1 MKLRR
6 LARRRARRLALIAV
20 GLATVAPTS
29 ALAHN
34 FPDDEGDRDRV
45 ADLTMTVS
53 RSAVY
58 VQAGD
63 TASFTARV
71 ANEGPRG
78 ARWVRAAVALT
89 GQVAIADVDAP
100 GWSCDLTGSM
110 VNCVRRYLRRDASAT
125 IVVSAVAP
133 PGFAHVAAGAVV
145 ASPRTRDWNQRNNA
159 DSADISINNPPVVV
173 DDQGQTAFEKSVEI
187 PVLTNDFD
195 PDGDPIDYATIVQ
208 PANGSV
214 TCDAF
219 GCVYTPGKGFKGQ
232 DSFSYTLADDRGAS
246 ATGTVTVTVAPPPED
261 PPPPPPPPPPTDP
274 HQDDSDPGAVVTGPT
289 NVKPGQT
296 GGYTTIVSNGCKVAA
311 ENVVVRFT
319 LPAGATVM
327 SAPARSV
334 RRGRI
339 LTVPVGTVLAGKPR
353 GVGVRL
359 KFGRNGGS
367 LRTLVAAV
375 HSSNGL
381 LTGDG
386 LVINVR

>member
-1 MKLRR
+1 VKLRR
-6 LARRRARRLALIAV
+6 LARRRARRLALIAI
-20 GLATVAPTS
+20 GLATVAPAS

-34 FPDDEGDRDRV
+34 FPDDDDHDRV
-45 ADLTMTVS
+45 ADLALTVS

-63 TASFTARV
+63 SASFTARI
-71 ANEGPRG
+71 ANLGPRN
-78 ARWVRAAVALT
+78 ARHVRAAVALT
-89 GQVAIADVDAP
+89 GQVAIAKVDAP
-100 GWSCDLTGSM
+100 GWSCDLTRSM
-110 VNCVRRYLRRDASAT
+110 VNCVRRYLRRGTSSE
-125 IVVSAVAP
+125 IVVSTLAP

-145 ASPRTRDWNQRNNA
+145 ASPHTRDWNPRNNA
-159 DSADISINNPPVVV
+159 DTADISINNPPVVV
-173 DDQGQTAFEKSVEI
+173 DDQGQTPFEKPVEI
-187 PVLTNDFD
+187 PVLANDFD
-195 PDGDPIDYATIVQ
+195 PDGDPIDYKTIAQ

-214 TCDAF
+214 TCDVF
-219 GCVYTPGKGFKGQ
+219 GCVYSPGKGFKGR

-246 ATGTVTVTVAPPPED
+246 ATGTVTVTVAAPPEE
-261 PPPPPPPPPPTDP
+261 PPPPPPPPPPPDP
-274 HQDDSDPGAVVTGPT
+274 HEDDSNPGAVVTGPT
-289 NVKPGQT
+289 NVRPGQT

-334 RRGRI
+334 RKGRI
-339 LTVPVGTVLAGKPR
+339 LTVRVGTVVAGKPR

-359 KFGRNGGS
+359 RFGKNGGS

>member
-6 LARRRARRLALIAV
+6 LARRRARRLALIAA
-20 GLATVAPTS
+20 GLATVAPAG

-34 FPDDEGDRDRV
+34 FPDDGDRDRV
-45 ADLTMTVS
+45 ADLAVEVD

-58 VQAGD
+58 VQAGG

-71 ANEGPRG
+71 TNEGPRG
-78 ARWVRAAVALT
+78 ARHVRAAVALT
-89 GQVAIADVDAP
+89 GQIPIAAVVAP
-100 GWSCDLTGSM
+100 GWDCELTVSM
-110 VNCVRRYLRRDASAT
+110 VNCVRRYLRADASAT
-125 IVVSAVAP
+125 IEVSAVAP

-145 ASPRTRDWNQRNNA
+145 ASPRVRDRNPRNNA
-159 DSADISINNPPVVV
+159 DTADISINNPPVVV
-173 DDQGQTAFEKSVEI
+173 DDEGRTAFGKPVEI

-195 PDGDPIDYATIVQ
+195 PDGDPVDYSAVVQ

-214 TCDAF
+214 TCDVF
-219 GCVYTPGKGFKGQ
+219 GCVYTPSPGFKGP
-232 DSFSYTLADDRGAS
+232 DSFSYVLADDRGAS
-246 ATGTVTVTVAPPPED
+246 ATGTVRVTVDPPPEE
-261 PPPPPPPPPPTDP
+261 PPPPPKEPPPPDP
-274 HQDDSDPGAVVTGPT
+274 HQDDSDPGAVVKGPV

-296 GGYTTIVSNGCKVAA
+296 GSYTTIVSNGCKVAA

-334 RRGRI
+334 RKGRI
-339 LTVPVGTVLAGKPR
+339 LTVPVGTVLAGRPR
-353 GVGVRL
+353 GVGVKL
-359 KFGRNGGS
+359 KFGRNGGP

>member
-1 MKLRR
+1 
-6 LARRRARRLALIAV
+6 
-20 GLATVAPTS
+20 
-29 ALAHN
+29 
-34 FPDDEGDRDRV
+34 
-45 ADLTMTVS
+45 MTVS

-63 TASFTARV
+63 TASFTARI
-71 ANEGPRG
+71 ANEGPRD

-110 VNCVRRYLRRDASAT
+110 VNCVRRYLRRETSAT

-145 ASPRTRDWNQRNNA
+145 ASPRTRDWNPRNNA
-159 DSADISINNPPVVV
+159 DTADISINNPPVVV
-173 DDQGQTAFEKSVEI
+173 DDQGQTPFEKAVEI

-214 TCDAF
+214 TCDVF
-219 GCVYTPGKGFKGQ
+219 GCVYTPGKGFKGR

-246 ATGTVTVTVAPPPED
+246 ATGTVTVTVRAAARGASPTATATATDRSPPGRLRPGRRRDGADERQARADRRLHDDRVERLQGRRRERRRALHAP
-261 PPPPPPPPPPTDP
+261 
-274 HQDDSDPGAVVTGPT
+274 
-289 NVKPGQT
+289 
-296 GGYTTIVSNGCKVAA
+296 
-311 ENVVVRFT
+311 
-319 LPAGATVM
+319 
-327 SAPARSV
+327 
-334 RRGRI
+334 RRGDGDVRARAQRPQGADPDRPGGNR
-339 LTVPVGTVLAGKPR
+339 VAGKPR

-359 KFGRNGGS
+359 KFGKNGGS